1 MNKRQSKKHEL
12 QAQVDDLQAKV
23 ERFRRNMNSNATIA
37 NKNQETTD
45 DKFKNI
51 GDNIVKITDIQN
63 DVMQDVQKQFKAVN
77 LNSMLHSF
85 GIIALSIGLVV
96 LVWKG

>member
-23 ERFRRNMNSNATIA
+23 ERFRRNMNLNATIA
-37 NKNQETTD
+37 NNNQETTD

-51 GDNIVKITDIQN
+51 GDNIVKIIDIQN

>member
-51 GDNIVKITDIQN
+51 GDNIVKIIDIQN